1 MTQYIN
7 KDAVV
12 AEIER
17 RQKEE
22 VSYCENG
29 SFASWA
35 DENHYSTLEAI
46 KSFIDTLEVKEVDLD
61 SNIRAYLTNHFN
73 VYEDGVLQSK
83 KSSQPLSTYD
93 IIKVAEHFFELGI
106 KVNQKGE

>member
-1 MTQYIN
+1 MAQYID

-29 SFASWA
+29 SFVSWA
-35 DENHYSTLEAI
+35 DE
-46 KSFIDTLEVKEVDLD
+46 KSLFYFRD
-61 SNIRAYLTNHFN
+61 Y
-73 VYEDGVLQSK
+73 
-83 KSSQPLSTYD
+83 
-93 IIKVAEHFFELGI
+93 
-106 KVNQKGE
+106 